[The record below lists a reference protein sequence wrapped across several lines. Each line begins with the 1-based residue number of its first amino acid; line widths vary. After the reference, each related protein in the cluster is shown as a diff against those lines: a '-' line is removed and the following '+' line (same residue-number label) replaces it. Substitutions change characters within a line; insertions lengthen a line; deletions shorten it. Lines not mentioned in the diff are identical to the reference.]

1 MKNIAILAHDDLKPL
16 MVDFLTERRDWI
28 PDVSFIATGRTAE
41 FIEKA
46 GIAVKH
52 LSPGKTGGY
61 RQIIDKI
68 YAKEIDIVIFF
79 RDADVTDHHDDISEL
94 MYACV
99 KSNIPFAA
107 NFVSAELLILG
118 LMRKETAEKYR
129 EKRRE

>member
-1 MKNIAILAHDDLKPL
+1 MKNIAVLAHDKLKPL
-16 MVDFLTERRDWI
+16 MVDFLTERRGWI
-28 PDVSFIATGRTAE
+28 PDVLLLATGRTAE
-41 FIEKA
+41 FLEKEGIE
-46 GIAVKH
+46 VKH
-52 LSPGKTGGY
+52 LSPGVTGGY

-79 RDADVTDHHDDISEL
+79 RDADVADHHDDIADL

-99 KSNIPFAA
+99 KGNIPFAA